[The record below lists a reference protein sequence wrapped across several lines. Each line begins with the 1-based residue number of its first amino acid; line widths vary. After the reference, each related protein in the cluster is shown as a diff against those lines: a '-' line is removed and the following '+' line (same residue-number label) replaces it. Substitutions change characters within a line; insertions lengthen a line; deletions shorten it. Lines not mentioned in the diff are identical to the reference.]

1 MSTNHKLVTLKAIE
15 ADKESSSLWVVNK
28 TNPRGVLNVSMPDGL
43 GGTVVMVIP
52 ITWIPID
59 LTTQAT
65 KENLLKSPVFRRLVT
80 NGSIGLIDE
89 EQAEDIMSDS
99 EAQKEAKRVYSA
111 VTAGDELNEGSAK
124 NPDIEKLN
132 EEDSGNVSG
141 FAMNIVGMELEEDA
155 ILTMVRGQDGAL
167 NKDDYTYIAANSPMV
182 RVKEYCAQRA
192 LDLA

>member
-1 MSTNHKLVTLKAIE
+1 MSNGHKYVTLKAIE

-28 TNPRGVLNVSMPDGL
+28 TKPRGVLNVSMPDGL

-89 EQAEDIMSDS
+89 AQAEGIMVGGD
-99 EAQKEAKRVYSA
+99 AQKEAHRVYSA
-111 VTAGDELNEGSAK
+111 VSAGEELDTGSNL
-124 NPDIEKLN
+124 NPEIEKLN
-132 EEDSGNVSG
+132 VEDSGNVSG
-141 FAMNIVGMELEEDA
+141 FAMNIVGMDLEEDA
-155 ILTMVRGQDGAL
+155 ILTMIRGQDGAL
-167 NKDDYTYIAANSPMV
+167 SKDDYTYIVSNSPMV
-182 RVKEYCAQRA
+182 RVKEYCAERA
-192 LDLA
+192 LTA